1 MTWRTINT
9 LGGCATCP
17 VQYVLDLSSIN
28 IANVLIHGT
37 TTRSVNHLPFKLS
50 PVSQVTARQTAQRL
64 DLLEIHIFPVKS
76 SESVINDDTI
86 TKASKRTSSPLT
98 LSTVVWDSNAGNV
111 DPGHYRY
118 TYTLSLSSLTLP
130 WPAIFREQPFTS
142 SHHWPIHHFG
152 NIHFPHFWA
161 ENIAIFLEGV
171 RNVGFKVR
179 NPPANC
185 LEGRSFL
192 WRQGHYLIPLHQTAG
207 LTFACASLCSLSG
220 YPDIHI

>member
-1 MTWRTINT
+1 MT
-9 LGGCATCP
+9 P
-17 VQYVLDLSSIN
+17 
-28 IANVLIHGT
+28 
-37 TTRSVNHLPFKLS
+37 
-50 PVSQVTARQTAQRL
+50 RQTAQRL

-142 SHHWPIHHFG
+142 SHHWPVHHFG

-185 LEGRSFL
+185 LEGRSFSL
-192 WRQGHYLIPLHQTAG
+192 ASGPLFWYPSTKPLAWPLPVRPSVLCLDILISTSKAGFMELRQFHHKRYG
-207 LTFACASLCSLSG
+207 LR
-220 YPDIHI
+220 HRQ